1 VVDGLRR
8 PDKRFCWRTASHAT
22 NADGPLVGFVR
33 PLVGFVRPL
42 VGFVRPLVGFV
53 SWPLDVVV
61 ASCPVR

>member
-1 VVDGLRR
+1 VLDGLRK
-8 PDKRFCWRTASHAT
+8 PDKWFCWRTASHAT

-33 PLVGFVRPL
+33 PLVGFV
-42 VGFVRPLVGFV
+42 GPLVGFV

>member
-1 VVDGLRR
+1 VLDGLRK

-33 PLVGFVRPL
+33 PLVGFV
-42 VGFVRPLVGFV
+42 GPLVGFV

>member
-1 VVDGLRR
+1 MVDGTCMRR
-8 PDKRFCWRTASHAT
+8 PDRRFWRTASHAT
-22 NADGPLVGFVR
+22 NADG
-33 PLVGFVRPL
+33 PL